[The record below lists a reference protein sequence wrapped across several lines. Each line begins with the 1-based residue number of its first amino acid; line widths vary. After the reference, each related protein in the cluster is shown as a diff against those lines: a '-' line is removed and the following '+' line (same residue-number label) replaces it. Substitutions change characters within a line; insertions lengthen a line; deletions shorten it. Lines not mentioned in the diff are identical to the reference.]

1 MTAAIISVTEKGT
14 MQSELLYKKI
24 EAKGF
29 KCKRFCYSKYASVG
43 AESYENISIL
53 VKRIF
58 SEYDILIFICAC
70 GIAVRT
76 ISPFIKSKISDP
88 AVIVMDEQFKYV
100 IPILSGHL
108 GGANRISQI
117 ISNETGAKAVITTA
131 TDTGG
136 KFSVDSFAKA
146 NSLYI
151 SDMKIAKAV
160 SAAVLQNKKIGFAS
174 DYSTVNIPDELC
186 TNLNCEIGICIS
198 DDKEKKPFNST
209 LNLIPQNIVLGIGC
223 KRGRTSEEIE
233 SFLLNFLEKNQIPLY
248 KVGRIA
254 TIDLKSDE
262 KGILDFCKKYRLELS
277 VYSAHE
283 LMNAEGNFTGS
294 DFVKNI
300 TGVDNVCERSAVLC
314 SKGGI
319 IVPKTVGDGITC
331 SAAQTDITI
340 DFAKETL

>member
-29 KCKRFCYSKYASVG
+29 KCKRFCYSKYVSVG
-43 AESYENISIL
+43 AESYESISIL

-58 SEYDILIFICAC
+58 SEYELLIFICAC

-76 ISPFIKSKISDP
+76 ISPFIKSKTYDP

-117 ISNETGAKAVITTA
+117 ISNEIGAKAVITTA

-136 KFSVDSFAKA
+136 KFSVDSFAAA
-146 NSLYI
+146 NNLYI

-160 SAAVLQNKKIGFAS
+160 SAAVLQNKKIGFIS
-174 DYSTVNIPDELC
+174 DYETINMPDELSKD
-186 TNLNCEIGICIS
+186 LNCEIGICIS

-223 KRGRTSEEIE
+223 KRGKTFKEIE
-233 SFLLNFLEKNQIPLY
+233 SFLFDFLEKNKIPLY
-248 KVGRIA
+248 KICCMA
-254 TIDLKSDE
+254 TINLKLNE
-262 KGILDFCKKYRLELS
+262 KGILDFCKKYHLELS
-277 VYSAHE
+277 VYSAQE
-283 LMNAEGNFTGS
+283 LMSAEGHFTGS
-294 DFVKNI
+294 EFVKNV

-314 SKGGI
+314 SKGCI

-331 SAAQTDITI
+331 SAAQMDISI
-340 DFAKETL
+340 DFTKEIL